1 MDADID
7 LSKPDKVPEWAR
19 REASLAAMPGSV
31 ADLRT
36 VSDLLAAAL
45 VGEYPAEAA
54 LERYCS
60 TLARPYDAQVVMAK
74 FRSKPHR
81 VTHF

>member
-1 MDADID
+1 MNTATTVK
-7 LSKPDKVPEWAR
+7 LKRPTPSSAT
-19 REASLAAMPGSV
+19 AGSV

-54 LERYCS
+54 LERYCA
-60 TLARPYDAQVVMAK
+60 TLARPYDVQVVMAK
-74 FRSKPHR
+74 FRSKPQNGQAQR
-81 VTHF
+81 PEAL